1 MIQPP
6 PPPSITPRQMN
17 LLRVVTSMA
26 WADGELAQEEV
37 DLMLDRLSGL
47 FAKGNTEKEALSQ
60 ELRDYL
66 MQNIPPEES
75 LPKLVSQ
82 EEKEIVLQLGYE
94 VISASARTPDEP
106 KINAEEAEAYKKLVE
121 LLNLPEE
128 AVKRVEEEAKAGA
141 NSDVSLIDKLTQ
153 KMEKYMGD

>member
-1 MIQPP
+1 MQPP
-6 PPPSITPRQMN
+6 PPPSITPHQMN

-47 FAKGNTEKEALSQ
+47 FAKESTQKEALSQ

-75 LPKLVSQ
+75 IAKLVSQ
-82 EEKEIVLQLGYE
+82 EEKELVLQLGYE
-94 VISASARTPDEP
+94 VIAASARTPDEP
-106 KINAEEAEAYKKLVE
+106 KINAEEAEAYKKLVK

-128 AVKRVEEEAKAGA
+128 AVKRVEKQGKAGE
-141 NSDVSLIDKLTQ
+141 NSDTSLVDKLTE
-153 KMEKYMGD
+153 KMEKFMGG

>member
-17 LLRVVTSMA
+17 LLRVVTAMA
-26 WADGELAQEEV
+26 WADGQLAQEEV

-47 FAKGNTEKEALSQ
+47 FAKGNSEKEALSQ

-82 EEKEIVLQLGYE
+82 EEKELVLQLGYE

-128 AVKRVEEEAKAGA
+128 AVKRVEKEAKADA

-153 KMEKYMGD
+153 KIEKYMGE